1 MAGWS
6 HKERGLFWER
16 VANEI
21 EMLDRFPNDFG
32 LWDLGMPP
40 DYFPRHISHKELQRL
55 TSETVKLLAYL
66 MPWIF
71 VMAFKVLEV
80 IHKSTKRKLP
90 KTFDANPLLHK
101 TCEHLYN
108 LLRVPRNKIVHTEE
122 RGRSGV
128 YVFPFR
134 ERGKVIYEDC
144 LAVWDEH
151 GRRILKLDV
160 YELVFLAII
169 VASVGKALRRGRV
182 RGGDVATAYDQI
194 DAVSHLMPR
203 DILREYKV
211 MRKEAKRI
219 R

>member
-1 MAGWS
+1 M
-6 HKERGLFWER
+6 
-16 VANEI
+16 ANEI

-32 LWDLGMPP
+32 LWDLDVPP
-40 DYFPRHISHKELQRL
+40 DYFPRHISHKDLQRL
-55 TSETVKLLAYL
+55 ASETVRLLAFL

-80 IHKSTKRKLP
+80 IHKSTKDKLP
-90 KTFDANPLLHK
+90 KTFDANPVLHR
-101 TCEHLYN
+101 TCEHLYDV
-108 LLRVPRNKIVHTEE
+108 LRVPRNKIVHTEE
-122 RGRSGV
+122 LGRSGV

-160 YELVFLAII
+160 YELVFLAVV
-169 VASVGKALRRGRV
+169 VASVGKPLRHDRV
-182 RGGDVATAYDQI
+182 RGTDIAMAYDQM
-194 DAVSHLMPR
+194 DAISRLMPR
-203 DILREYKV
+203 DILREYKAIT
-211 MRKEAKRI
+211 KATKHI